1 MVDRKIGALVAL
13 LALGAML
20 GAEEPKN
27 LDITFASERFE
38 TPQLARLRKLYN
50 FDEMVSKGSSE
61 LDQMLLLKNWVFR
74 NVPYRQNYEY
84 SQVHDSLQILELAT
98 SNIGVLCTQFSAVYT
113 QLAAAMG
120 WTSRY
125 VYNRNPAGDEHSTNE
140 IWSNQLAKWI
150 YIDTTWNLHVEKSG
164 VPLSALEVRREWL
177 ANKGRNLVYV
187 FGAGADEARYTNA
200 QFPVKRS
207 DNRAWLL
214 WPLDDSWVSYT
225 WQLAWI
231 GRNDF
236 FTSNYLFWDAIQ
248 VYKDEAVENDDTWGL
263 RQQPAADAEALY
275 HDVNRVD
282 IQLSSSAARLVTVK
296 LDASGPGNITPNFDR
311 FLVRTNGGDWKVL
324 EGDTVTVGATG
335 PNTTVQARVRNKF
348 GVLGP
353 VTTRV
358 LRSYAQPR
366 APAAP

>member
-1 MVDRKIGALVAL
+1 MSYRKIIAFFAL
-13 LALGAML
+13 LAAGVAAI
-20 GAEEPKN
+20 AEEPR
-27 LDITFASERFE
+27 DHSVPFVSESFE
-38 TPQLARLRKLYN
+38 TGELARLRKLYN
-50 FDEMVSKGSSE
+50 FDEMISKGSSE
-61 LDQMLLLKNWVFR
+61 LEQMLLLKNWVFR
-74 NVPYRQNYEY
+74 NIPYRQNYEY
-84 SQVHDSLQILELAT
+84 SQLHNSLQILQLAT
-98 SNIGVLCTQFSAVYT
+98 ANIGVLCTQLSAVYT
-113 QLAAAMG
+113 QLAVAMG

-187 FGAGADEARYTNA
+187 FGAGAGEARYTTA

-207 DNRAWLL
+207 DNRAWQL
-214 WPLDDSWVSYT
+214 WPLDDTWVSYT
-225 WQLAWI
+225 WQIAWI

-236 FTSNYLFWDAIQ
+236 FTNNQRFWDTIWI
-248 VYKDEAVENDDTWGL
+248 YTDEANDNDDGWGL
-263 RQQPAADAEALY
+263 RQQPALDAASLY

-282 IQLSSSAARLVTVK
+282 IHLSSRDARLVTVR

-311 FLVRTNGGDWKVL
+311 FLVRVNGSEWRAVD
-324 EGDTVTVGATG
+324 GDTVTVGATG

-353 VTTRV
+353 VATRV
-358 LRSYAQPR
+358 LRSYAQPL
-366 APAAP
+366 APARP